1 MEPQHIRYIL
11 TRAATAIVLIVAI
24 LYGVGMLK
32 KKQRKDAIISDLRS
46 VCSDSSFFSQF
57 HAEDAS
63 KALVRGVGLIAEAK
77 QLGIDPDEIISGGL
91 GIEEKYFAMDEDDEG
106 EPIRQTIIRKCLRAN
121 YENFLKLGYTPDYHT
136 LQGMKTGELP
146 PVRTGPS
153 AGTRAEIG
161 TIIDA
166 GLSPGLDRVVANLEI
181 RPPRKANMPMNDV
194 EIAKAKQLAKDL
206 SDAGVIEVAAATRIT
221 ESLTPKLPEE
231 KPKKR

>member
-11 TRAATAIVLIVAI
+11 TRAATAIVLLVAI

-32 KKQRKDAIISDLRS
+32 KKQRKDAIISDLKS

-77 QLGIDPDEIISGGL
+77 QLGSDADEIIDGGL
-91 GIEEKYFAMDEDDEG
+91 GIEKKYFATDQDSEG
-106 EPIRQTIIRKCLRAN
+106 VPIRQSIIRSSLRAN

-136 LQGMKTGELP
+136 LQGMKSGELP

-153 AGTRAEIG
+153 EGKRAEIG

-166 GLSPGLDRVVANLEI
+166 KLSPGLDRVVANLEI
-181 RPPRKANMPMNDV
+181 RPPRNPNTPLSDV
-194 EIAKAKQLAKDL
+194 EIARAKQLAKDL
-206 SDAGVIEVAAATRIT
+206 SDAGVIETVAAERIT
-221 ESLTPKLPEE
+221 VSLTQKPPEE
-231 KPKKR
+231 SPKQ